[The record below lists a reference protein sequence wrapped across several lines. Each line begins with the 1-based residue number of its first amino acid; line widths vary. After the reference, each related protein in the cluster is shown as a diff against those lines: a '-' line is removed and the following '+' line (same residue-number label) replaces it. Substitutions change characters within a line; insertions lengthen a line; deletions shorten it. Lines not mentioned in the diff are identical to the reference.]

1 MSGRAPVFPEKKE
14 MPVNHR
20 FFLDTNIFVYSF
32 DMRNGSKRD
41 RARGLIERALT
52 EGTGFISYQVVQ
64 EFLNVALRRFE
75 KPLSTREAEL
85 YLDQALIPLCEVFP
99 SPDLYRN
106 ALRLQEESGIGF
118 YDALIVAS
126 ALEGKGGIL
135 YSEDFQ
141 DKRRF
146 SSLVVQDPFRNE

>member
-1 MSGRAPVFPEKKE
+1 
-14 MPVNHR
+14 MPVSGR
-20 FFLDTNIFVYSF
+20 FFLDTNIFVYSI
-32 DMRNGSKRD
+32 DSRNPSKREK
-41 RARGLIERALT
+41 ASGLIEKALS
-52 EGTGFISYQVVQ
+52 EGSGFISCQVVQ

-75 KPLSTREAEL
+75 EPLSIRQAEL
-85 YLDQALIPLCEVFP
+85 YLDQALLPLCEVFP

-106 ALRLQEESGIGF
+106 ALRLKEESGIGF

-126 ALEGKGGIL
+126 ALEGKGSIL

-146 SSLVVQDPFRNE
+146 SSLVVQNPFQNG

>member
-1 MSGRAPVFPEKKE
+1 
-14 MPVNHR
+14 MPVNGR
-20 FFLDTNIFVYSF
+20 FFLDTNVFVYSF
-32 DMRNGSKRD
+32 DARNTSKREK
-41 RARGLIERALT
+41 ANSLIERALS

-75 KPLSTREAEL
+75 KPLSAREAEL
-85 YLDQALIPLCEVFP
+85 YLDQALLPLCEVFP

-106 ALRLQEESGIGF
+106 ALRLQEESGVSF

-126 ALEGKGGIL
+126 ALEGKCKVL

-141 DKRRF
+141 HKRRF
-146 SSLVVQDPFRNE
+146 SDLIVQDPFRD